1 MSTIDKIP
9 CTPAEY
15 SLAQQSLASL
25 RTTLEK
31 AIAAPAGSKL
41 HRGVSY
47 FQQGIARWE
56 VFLASHTPVEGHTPA
71 DRPYM
76 AEGGVIYT

>member
-31 AIAAPAGSKL
+31 AIAAPNGSKL
-41 HRGVSY
+41 HRGVAPED
-47 FQQGIARWE
+47 FPRGCF
-56 VFLASHTPVEGHTPA
+56 FLFSFWTLRSWAGYAERSPA
-71 DRPYM
+71 H
-76 AEGGVIYT
+76 